1 MTSEIDLALTYG
13 GFTSL
18 DKVYLTRQLHGLTR
32 AEQLKFI
39 TPPPSVVNAYFAEHY
54 QKTSP
59 KAACDYL
66 LELSTALDLF
76 DPHPS
81 FAAEDKPFVRLNL
94 SGRTF
99 GFAFVNA
106 RGLATVFAE
115 DEGEVVD
122 LTLLEL
128 AELFPHLVVYREG
141 GRIYLDALS
150 WEEEGAEPFTCDGA
164 LLTTGHRLTD
174 GTIKLSSYNRQE
186 LLDVADRLAGKKF
199 FGYTQRQSLIYVL
212 ES

>member
-1 MTSEIDLALTYG
+1 MTNEIDLALTYG
-13 GFTSL
+13 GYTSL
-18 DKVYLTRQLHGLTR
+18 DRVYLTRQLQGLSR
-32 AEQLKFI
+32 VEQLKII

-76 DPHPS
+76 ESYPS

-94 SGRTF
+94 SGRAF

-106 RGLATVFAE
+106 QGLATVFAE

-141 GRIYLDALS
+141 DRVYLDTLL
-150 WEEEGAEPFTCDGA
+150 WEEEGAEPLTCDGA
-164 LLTTGHRLTD
+164 FLTTGHRLTD

-186 LLDVADRLAGKKF
+186 LLDVASQLSGKQV